1 MFPYLFKPKPNNPN
15 PERPAGQPTTIR
27 SLIND
32 FLTKPIPLP
41 VWLWNILVIAIYLG
55 VIVFV
60 LRIATVILFGILVA
74 FLG

>member
-1 MFPYLFKPKPNNPN
+1 MFPYFFKPKLNNPN
-15 PERPAGQPTTIR
+15 PERPAGQLTTIR
-27 SLIND
+27 SLVND

-60 LRIATVILFGILVA
+60 LRIATVILFGIPAV

>member
-1 MFPYLFKPKPNNPN
+1 MFPYFFKPKLNNHN
-15 PERPAGQPTTIR
+15 PERPAGQLTTIR
-27 SLIND
+27 SLVND

-60 LRIATVILFGILVA
+60 LRIATVILFGIPAV

>member
-1 MFPYLFKPKPNNPN
+1 MFPYFFKPKLNNLN

-27 SLIND
+27 SLVND

-41 VWLWNILVIAIYLG
+41 VWHWNILGIAIYLG

-60 LRIATVILFGILVA
+60 LRIATVILFGIPAV

>member
-1 MFPYLFKPKPNNPN
+1 MFPYLFRPNHPN
-15 PERPAGQPTTIR
+15 PERTPSQPTTIR
-27 SLIND
+27 SLVND

-60 LRIATVILFGILVA
+60 LQFAAVIVLGIMSLF
-74 FLG
+74 FS

>member
-1 MFPYLFKPKPNNPN
+1 MFPYFFKPKLNNPN

-27 SLIND
+27 SLVND
-32 FLTKPIPLP
+32 FPTKPIPLP
-41 VWLWNILVIAIYLG
+41 VWLWNILGIAIYLG

-60 LRIATVILFGILVA
+60 LRIATVILFGIPAV